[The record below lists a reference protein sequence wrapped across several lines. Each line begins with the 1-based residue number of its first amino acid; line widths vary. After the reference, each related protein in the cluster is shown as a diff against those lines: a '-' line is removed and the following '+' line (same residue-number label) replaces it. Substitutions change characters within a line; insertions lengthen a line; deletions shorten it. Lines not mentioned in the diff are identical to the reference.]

1 MSQDELP
8 ANVVEI
14 RRGDAHVLARPE
26 ARTWVESALDRHGTL
41 HRAASRSRDHIRM
54 EGRGTVYAV
63 PAPRDEIDAVLGS
76 RDPRWAIRHYRRGGW
91 MAPLLGDR
99 YLRIGAPRPFRE
111 MSVSDEIRAR
121 RIPTPRV
128 VAAAVY
134 PSGLFY
140 RADLVTTYVPDALE
154 LAEVLFDPGRRGVSG
169 SVDRR
174 QALSEAGALIRKM
187 ARAGVLH
194 PDLNA
199 KNVLLE
205 WTGGA
210 PQGHLLDLDRCRVVE
225 GPRPDAA
232 RTMHDRLRRSMRK
245 LEKKTGLGLAPGD
258 MKALDRGVRGGMAE

>member
-1 MSQDELP
+1 MSHLGSD
-8 ANVVEI
+8 AVEI

-26 ARTWVESALDRHGTL
+26 ARSWVESSLDRHGTL
-41 HRAASRSRDHIRM
+41 HRAASRSRDQIRM
-54 EGRGTVYAV
+54 EGRGTVFAV
-63 PAPRDEIDAVLGS
+63 PAPRDEIDEVLGS
-76 RDPRWAIRHYRRGGW
+76 PDPRWAVRHYRRGGW

-99 YLRIGAPRPFRE
+99 YLRVGTPRPFAE
-111 MSVSDEIRAR
+111 MRVSDEVRAR

-128 VAAAVY
+128 MAAAVY
-134 PSGLFY
+134 PSGPFY
-140 RADLVTTYVPDALE
+140 RGDLVTTFVPDALE

-187 ARAGVLH
+187 AAAGILH

-199 KNVLLE
+199 KNILLE

-210 PQGHLLDLDRCRVVE
+210 PQGHLLDLDRCRVLE
-225 GPRPDAA
+225 RPHPDGA
-232 RTMHDRLRRSMRK
+232 RTMHERLRRSMRK

-258 MKALDRGVRGGMAE
+258 LKALDRGVRGGVDE